1 MIQLYN
7 TLAYEP
13 IYNTLIFLY
22 NLIPFKDFGV
32 AIILTTLIIRLLL
45 YPIYQKQISSQKKL
59 QELQPKIKHAQ
70 EKHKHNKE
78 EQAKV
83 MMGLYKEHGVNPVS
97 GCLPAVVSLI
107 VLLAIYRAIINIANN
122 NFSANTEH
130 LYTFVANPGPI
141 NHLFLGTL
149 DLTAPS
155 IFLAIVTAIAQY
167 FQMKSIIGA
176 QPQKP
181 ATNKEGE
188 PDFAAIMNK
197 QMVYMLPAITLF
209 VGVTFPAA
217 LTLYWLTST
226 LLMLL
231 QQKLVPVKN
240 VKEPHFPVIP
250 TP

>member
-13 IYNTLIFLY
+13 IYNTLIFIY
-22 NLIPFKDFGV
+22 NLIPLKDFGV
-32 AIILTTLIIRLLL
+32 AIILTTFLVRLVL
-45 YPIYQKQISSQKKL
+45 YPVYQKQISSQKKL

-70 EKHKHNKE
+70 NKHKHDKE

-107 VLLAIYRAIINIANN
+107 VLLAIYRSIVNIAHN
-122 NFSANTEH
+122 NFLVTKEH
-130 LYTFVANPGPI
+130 LYAFVADPGQI
-141 NHLFLGTL
+141 NHMFLGMI
-149 DLTAPS
+149 DLTTPN
-155 IFLAIVTAIAQY
+155 ILLAVVTAIAQY
-167 FQMKSIIGA
+167 FQMKSIMGA

-231 QQKLVPVKN
+231 QQKMLRKN
-240 VKEPHFPVIP
+240 DVTTV
-250 TP
+250 TSS